1 MHLGMLVQPAN
12 CGLREKFWWFKGNF
26 FGNHFTIMKWH
37 KLIENLHLILYM
49 TLHCTWLDGLVVSML
64 NWHANGTWFESRWGW
79 CFFFLFCINISYL
92 RSEVRIQAETFLFF
106 LLKSLFF
113 LLQLI
118 QYSQIFTRF
127 WLINWYVHKSHSIW
141 LSFKCGYLIGPRS
154 TVLAIYARLK
164 TLFDLLYACTRYFL
178 PNWSDFYPKSS
189 SPIEWAHCDLSVHR

>member
-1 MHLGMLVQPAN
+1 MPMVPGSNLGGGGV
-12 CGLREKFWWFKGNF
+12 F
-26 FGNHFTIMKWH
+26 F
-37 KLIENLHLILYM
+37 LILHKY
-49 TLHCTWLDGLVVSML
+49 LLSKVRGSNPGRD
-64 NWHANGTWFESRWGW
+64 
-79 CFFFLFCINISYL
+79 IS
-92 RSEVRIQAETFLFF
+92 FF

-189 SPIEWAHCDLSVHR
+189 SPIEWAHCAFSRLLSYRDYKMFFFYFCKSPVNKLRKVRSVSATKLSVKRIFCLEIG